1 MRPRRWILL
10 YALALVAAP
19 ARARTV
25 VDDWTRVIPPPAPV
39 VHAITLAPRTT
50 ALLLLDFVSQTC
62 NEARRPRCVASI
74 PAVARLLA
82 QARAHGVTVIY
93 SFVPSGAPADV
104 APALKPRPGE
114 PLVQSGPD
122 KFLGTDLAGLL
133 HRAGIR
139 TVIVTG
145 TAAEG
150 AVLSTASEAA
160 FRGYQVVLP
169 ADGLSSAS
177 LYAEQYVIWDLLHS
191 PGTAGRVTLTTTDR
205 IGFAR
210 QPPG

>member
-1 MRPRRWILL
+1 MIAIATAQARAQTVVEEWTK
-10 YALALVAAP
+10 VTAP
-19 ARARTV
+19 A
-25 VDDWTRVIPPPAPV
+25 APV
-39 VHAITLAPRTT
+39 VHDVTVESRTT

-74 PAVARLLA
+74 PAVAKLLA
-82 QARAHGVTVIY
+82 QARAHGAKVIY
-93 SFVPSGAPADV
+93 SYVSSGTAADV
-104 APALKPRPGE
+104 APALKPRPSE

-122 KFLGTDLAGLL
+122 KFLGTHLARLL
-133 HRAGIR
+133 RRDGIR

-150 AVLSTASEAA
+150 AVLSTASGAA

-177 LYAEQYVIWDLLHS
+177 LYAEQYVVWDLLHS

-210 QPPG
+210 